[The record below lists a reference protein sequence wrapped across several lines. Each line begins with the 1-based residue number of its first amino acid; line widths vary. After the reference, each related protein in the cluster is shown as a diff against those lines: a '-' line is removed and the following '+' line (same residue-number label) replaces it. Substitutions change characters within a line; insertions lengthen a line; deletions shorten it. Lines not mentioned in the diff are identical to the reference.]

1 MNDIFWNAY
10 PWLLWIHDYAKSMR
24 FNPYG
29 LLTALLTRYSALLPP
44 NVVLQVTDNDL
55 PMSLNLDAVLV
66 GTAGTGKGRQ
76 LAAARRLIPSNDSPV
91 PFKEIKPKSGEGVV
105 SKFAEM
111 RPATDENGKPVERPI
126 LTAGA
131 GRPAGNRTRGSHI
144 PGRGRRHGRQ
154 YLAVAAAGSVQQR
167 GDRR

>member
-76 LAAARRLIPSNDSPV
+76 LAAARRLIPSNDSP
-91 PFKEIKPKSGEGVV
+91 
-105 SKFAEM
+105 
-111 RPATDENGKPVERPI
+111 
-126 LTAGA
+126 GA
-131 GRPAGNRTRGSHI
+131 VQGN
-144 PGRGRRHGRQ
+144 
-154 YLAVAAAGSVQQR
+154 
-167 GDRR
+167 